1 MSVTTT
7 PTAITTTPAPANAPA
22 RSHPGLRRSTL
33 LRWTAG
39 SGIVASA
46 LAVAAIALWPA
57 SEADKAR
64 TDGRQFGEAVA
75 QLSSATSSAE
85 VDAALTEMNAAL
97 VDTRD
102 HAGDAVAEQVSDQA
116 DALDRAVDGFAG
128 STTSDDAFEQDLYEY
143 ELDVALDDLSSQADE
158 FRTTCPEV
166 QQAFWDG
173 YETGVNGG

>member
-1 MSVTTT
+1 MSTDTTT
-7 PTAITTTPAPANAPA
+7 IPAPANAA
-22 RSHPGLRRSTL
+22 AHSLPGLRRSTL

-39 SGIVASA
+39 SGFVAGA
-46 LAVAAIALWPA
+46 LAIAAIALWPA

-64 TDGRQFGEAVA
+64 TDGQQFGEAVA

-102 HAGDAVAEQVSDQA
+102 HAGDAVAEQVSDQN
-116 DALDRAVDGFAG
+116 DALSRAADGFVG
-128 STTSDDAFEQDLYEY
+128 SQTAESDFDRDLYQA
-143 ELDVALDDLSSQADE
+143 ELDVAKDDLVTQADD
-158 FRTTCPEV
+158 FRTQGPEV

-173 YETGVNGG
+173 VDTGLNGA